1 MVAGMAKAA
10 PVRQEESSH
19 FARHGGRLDDARLRY
34 PDAPAPWLD
43 LSTGINPR
51 AWVPARLELDSG
63 PLPEVGGLRA
73 LERAAAAFFG
83 CAPEHVAAVPGS
95 EIALRLLP
103 FLGLP
108 QPLTAASPSYGTH
121 GEIASRLVGSGELD
135 HGRARSGTLLL
146 ANPNNPD
153 GLCRTSADL
162 LALASRGAVVVD
174 EAFADVDA
182 AYSLI
187 SHLAQAQ
194 NVTVLRS
201 FGKFFGLAGVRLG
214 FVVGQPAVVDRMRA
228 LLGDWPVSTQATAWG
243 TAAYQDSAWIADT
256 REWLRAQAARL
267 DDLLA
272 RHGLRATGECPLFRL
287 VEHAQAWSI
296 FDLLARAGI
305 LTRPFDAHPHWLR
318 FGLPGDDAAFDR
330 LDRALARG

>member
-1 MVAGMAKAA
+1 MAKAD
-10 PVRQEESSH
+10 PVRQEESSR

-51 AWVPARLELDSG
+51 AWVPARTGPDSR
-63 PLPEVGGLRA
+63 PLPEVGSLRA
-73 LERAAAAFFG
+73 LERAAATFFG
-83 CAPEHVAAVPGS
+83 CAPEHVAAIPGS

-108 QPLTAASPSYGTH
+108 QPLTAATPSYGTH
-121 GEIASRLVGSGELD
+121 DEVASRLLVSGELD
-135 HGRARSGTLLL
+135 HGRGGTLLL

-153 GLCRTSADL
+153 GVRRTSADL
-162 LALASRGAVVVD
+162 RALTTEGALVVD
-174 EAFADVDA
+174 EAFADVDPA
-182 AYSLI
+182 DSLI
-187 SHLAQAQ
+187 PHLVQAQ

-214 FVVGQPAVVDRMRA
+214 FFVGQPAVVDRMRA
-228 LLGDWPVSTQATAWG
+228 LLGDWPVSAQAIAWG
-243 TAAYQDSAWIADT
+243 TAAYQDSTWIADT
-256 REWLRAQAARL
+256 REWLCAQASRL

-272 RHGLRATGECPLFRL
+272 RHGLRASGACPLFRL
-287 VEHAQAWSI
+287 VEHAEAWSI
-296 FDLLARAGI
+296 FELLARAGI

-318 FGLPGDDAAFDR
+318 FGLPADDAALDR